1 MIFILLSF
9 PLYTQRVRFNLF
21 HQGDNEMN
29 TRAFSRHF
37 LATSVTLCLALSAC
51 GGKASGDASG
61 GGAKADALMA
71 EAGKALPDKP
81 SALSSVLGTGNMG
94 LCTSIDDA
102 KNKIMEANA
111 LYKANGD
118 TAKTDQTGK
127 MVSYLSDAYN
137 DCTARLTAF
146 RPETVQK
153 LSDIGAG
160 ADALVGR

>member
-1 MIFILLSF
+1 
-9 PLYTQRVRFNLF
+9 
-21 HQGDNEMN
+21 MN
-29 TRAFSRHF
+29 TVF
-37 LATSVTLCLALSAC
+37 LARNLLVNLPLILVLAAC
-51 GGKASGDASG
+51 GGNLSG
-61 GGAKADALMA
+61 GNTKADALLV

-94 LCTSIDDA
+94 LCTSIDDS
-102 KNKIMEANA
+102 KNKIMEANT

-118 TAKTDQTGK
+118 TTKTDQTGK
-127 MVSYLSDAYN
+127 MEAFLSDAYN

>member
-1 MIFILLSF
+1 MEGKKIRSVHCA
-9 PLYTQRVRFNLF
+9 PLGSALIISSLGETI
-21 HQGDNEMN
+21 MN
-29 TRAFSRHF
+29 TVF
-37 LATSVTLCLALSAC
+37 LARNLLVNLPLILVLAAC
-51 GGKASGDASG
+51 GGNLSG
-61 GGAKADALMA
+61 GNTKADALLV

-94 LCTSIDDA
+94 LCTSIDDS
-102 KNKIMEANA
+102 KNKIMEANT

-118 TAKTDQTGK
+118 TTKTDQTGK
-127 MVSYLSDAYN
+127 MEAFLSDAYN